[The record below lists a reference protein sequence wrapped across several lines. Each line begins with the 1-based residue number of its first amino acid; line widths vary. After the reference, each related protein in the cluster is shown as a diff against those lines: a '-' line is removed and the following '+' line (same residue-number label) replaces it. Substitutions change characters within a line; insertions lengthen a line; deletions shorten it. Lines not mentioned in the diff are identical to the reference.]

1 MYSYYSLNEKIKNFI
16 SLIFTKLFWKN
27 AKLIRRP
34 YFIRNKKNLVYG
46 SGFTTGYN
54 VRIEA
59 SADRKS
65 IYIGK
70 NVVIGDYCHIVG
82 RNKLTIG
89 DNTLIAS
96 RVFITDTSH
105 GSYDGNE
112 SDSPETPPNDRK
124 LIYKPTKIGSNVWIG
139 ENVSIMQGVC
149 IGDGVI
155 IGANSVVTKNVDSNC
170 IIVGVPAKTIKKYD
184 LQTKTWKKI

>member
-1 MYSYYSLNEKIKNFI
+1 MCIRDR
-16 SLIFTKLFWKN
+16 
-27 AKLIRRP
+27 LIRRP

-82 RNKLTIG
+82 RNLS
-89 DNTLIAS
+89 LIH
-96 RVFITDTSH
+96 I
-105 GSYDGNE
+105 
-112 SDSPETPPNDRK
+112 
-124 LIYKPTKIGSNVWIG
+124 
-139 ENVSIMQGVC
+139 
-149 IGDGVI
+149 
-155 IGANSVVTKNVDSNC
+155 
-170 IIVGVPAKTIKKYD
+170 
-184 LQTKTWKKI
+184 